1 VGIFIVIALCIAV
14 SLISARML
22 GYNFGFKTKKSAYDE
37 WNEWMEARAR
47 DEQQG
52 QLAMNKDAR
61 LDKVRSEVLSRHNP
75 VPLRRTF
82 VGEANDVQMVD
93 VGRGPVPSKRLDVG
107 AVFSMF
113 SGAGAGAG
121 AASAPANEAGLTTF
135 DTRGSNAGLDQID
148 VGDLYEVHLLSAPHP
163 PRDPT
168 NPFPLPFSATGRLLK

>member
-1 VGIFIVIALCIAV
+1 MGIFIVIALCIAV

-121 AASAPANEAGLTTF
+121 AASAPANETGLTTF

-148 VGDLYEVHLLSAPHP
+148 VGDLYEVHLLSASHP